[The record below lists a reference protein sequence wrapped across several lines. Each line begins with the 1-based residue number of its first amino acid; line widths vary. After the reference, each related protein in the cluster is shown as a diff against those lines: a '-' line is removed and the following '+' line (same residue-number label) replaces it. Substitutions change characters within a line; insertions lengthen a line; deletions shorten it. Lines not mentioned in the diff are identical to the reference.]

1 MGGENL
7 STLSWTPF
15 AVQITWN
22 SSFIL
27 RVYQHNIIRNMHTN
41 IARILFNVYTIMVS
55 GNVCLSVTDE
65 GSRRLPKCLDNC
77 DFSG

>member
-27 RVYQHNIIRNMHTN
+27 RVCQHNIIKNMHTN
-41 IARILFNVYTIMVS
+41 IARILYNVYTIIVEMCVS
-55 GNVCLSVTDE
+55 VCWTLMACILE
-65 GSRRLPKCLDNC
+65 GVQ
-77 DFSG
+77 